1 MSDRDKNKKKFS
13 WEINSYANKRD
24 YDKQWQKDNPDKVA
38 AYHEQR
44 KPRRLKDDPDSYYAR
59 NRSDILKEANSN
71 YATNDDIY
79 LANLQENIAK
89 LVADRIAVQ
98 SKKQAIDVQHNRYKK
113 AEKLHLL
120 TKAEAR
126 KQVDE
131 SFVFKGIAIPIELY
145 EELKKELAV
154 KSITPDRLNKIL
166 WDYLRDLQPFSLD
179 LELLHNKYNTLQDKN
194 KSLQD
199 KNKSLQDKNKSL
211 QDKNKSLQ
219 KIRQDDKVVIT
230 TTQMLASNHYQEL
243 QSKNES
249 LQTSNKSLQTKCK
262 TLQTYINALQNT
274 LYKKRNALQYKN
286 ESSQTLNESLQTKC
300 STLQADRNALQRK
313 NKSLQ
318 DKLQKIKNDSKI
330 LKTEFRNRENTLLQD
345 CKILKTEL
353 AKREQKT
360 KQQGYMKA
368 YREANK
374 ERIAE
379 NQKRYREAN
388 KERLAMK
395 RKEKATKKTDKT
407 EKT

>member
-179 LELLHNKYNTLQDKN
+179 LELLHNKYNT
-194 KSLQD
+194 LQD